1 MPATLPN
8 LLSACRIALAPV
20 LLALAW
26 RGLPEAFLAVLALA
40 LLTDLLDGWL
50 ARRLGQVSDRGAELD
65 SLGDLCVYLAVPVA
79 AWWLWPEALLR
90 DPVSVTVIVASYTF
104 TSALGFLRYGRVKS
118 FSTWSGRVSAFVL
131 SAGAVLLLLDVS
143 VWPLRVAALVVVL
156 SDLEEIAMMAL
167 LPRWRA
173 NVPSLWHAAR
183 GAPRRA

>member
-8 LLSACRIALAPV
+8 LLSVCRILLAPV

-26 RGLPEAFLAVLALA
+26 RGLPEAFLGVLSAALF
-40 LLTDLLDGWL
+40 TDFLDGWL

-65 SLGDLCVYLAVPVA
+65 SLGDLCVYLAVPVS

-90 DPVSVTVIVASYTF
+90 DPVPIAVIVASYTL
-104 TSALGFLRYGRVKS
+104 TSALGFLRYGRVRG
-118 FSTWSGRVSAFVL
+118 FSTWSGRGSAFVL
-131 SAGAVLLLLDVS
+131 SVGAVLLLLDIS
-143 VWPLRVAALVVVL
+143 IWPLRVAAVVVVL
-156 SDLEEIAMMAL
+156 SDLEELAMMAL

-183 GAPRRA
+183 TAPRRT

>member
-8 LLSACRIALAPV
+8 LLSASRIALVPV
-20 LLALAW
+20 LLVLSW

-40 LLTDLLDGWL
+40 LLTDFLDGQL

-65 SLGDLCVYLAVPVA
+65 SLGDLCLYLAVPVA

-90 DPVSVTVIVASYTF
+90 DPVTAAVIVASYTF

-131 SAGAVLLLLDVS
+131 SAGVILLLLDVS
-143 VWPLRVAALVVVL
+143 VWPLRVAAAVVVL

-167 LPRWRA
+167 LPRWQA

-183 GAPRRA
+183 TPPRRA